1 MKKNRNGRTLPA
13 MASWKQRKRAR
24 NLKAGQPPGY
34 LAPSEKPESDRAKVF
49 ILEFSADS
57 FAQREVSDA
66 AALRQI
72 DFSDGRV
79 RWINVFG
86 VRDVALLQAL
96 GELLGLHAL
105 ALEDIATTDQRPRAE
120 DYGDNLHIVMRD
132 LKADDAGNIVAD
144 QISIVLNRRML
155 VTFQEVGAA
164 AGPDVLEPLR
174 EKLRVGAGVL
184 RASREDYLAYR
195 IVDAVIDNYF
205 VLVERVGDGI
215 DRIQE
220 QALGESDAAF
230 LEEAHQ
236 MRRNMIFLKRS
247 LWPVRGMVFGMR
259 HSEDALFTE
268 STQLFLRDA
277 AEHVEQVVDSV
288 EMLNESLTS
297 ALDIHLTGNGNRLNE
312 TMRVLTVMS
321 AFFIPLTFIVG
332 VYGMNFAHMPELSWR
347 YGYLVVWVVMLGVT
361 AGLLAYFRRRRWM

>member
-1 MKKNRNGRTLPA
+1 MRKSRIAKTFPA
-13 MASWKQRKRAR
+13 MAAWKQRKRVR
-24 NLKAGQPPGY
+24 SQKAGQPPGY
-34 LAPSEKPESDRAKVF
+34 LAPSERPENDRAKVF
-49 ILEFSADS
+49 ILEFSADR
-57 FAQREVSDA
+57 FVQHEIPDA
-66 AALRQI
+66 ATLRQI

-120 DYGDNLHIVMRD
+120 DYGTNLHIVMRD
-132 LKADDAGNIVAD
+132 LKLDAVGNVAAD

-155 VTFQEVGAA
+155 VTFQEAGAA
-164 AGPDVLEPLR
+164 EGSDVLDPLR
-174 EKLRVGAGVL
+174 EKLRTGVGAL
-184 RASREDYLAYR
+184 RAGREDYLAYR
-195 IVDAVIDNYF
+195 IVDAIIDTYF
-205 VLVERVGDGI
+205 VLIERVGDGI

-220 QALGESDAAF
+220 QALGESDAGF

-247 LWPVRGMVFGMR
+247 LWPVRGVVFGMR
-259 HSEDALFTE
+259 HSEGDLFSE

-297 ALDIHLTGNGNRLNE
+297 ALDIHLTANGNRLNE
-312 TMRVLTVMS
+312 TMRLLTVMS
-321 AFFIPLTFIVG
+321 AIFIPLTFIAG
-332 VYGMNFAHMPELSWR
+332 VYGMNFVHMPELSWR
-347 YGYLVVWVVMLGVT
+347 YGYLAVWIAMLTVA
-361 AGLLAYFRRRRWM
+361 AGLFAYFRRRHWM

>member
-1 MKKNRNGRTLPA
+1 
-13 MASWKQRKRAR
+13 
-24 NLKAGQPPGY
+24 
-34 LAPSEKPESDRAKVF
+34 
-49 ILEFSADS
+49 
-57 FAQREVSDA
+57 
-66 AALRQI
+66 
-72 DFSDGRV
+72 
-79 RWINVFG
+79 
-86 VRDVALLQAL
+86 
-96 GELLGLHAL
+96 
-105 ALEDIATTDQRPRAE
+105 
-120 DYGDNLHIVMRD
+120 
-132 LKADDAGNIVAD
+132 
-144 QISIVLNRRML
+144 
-155 VTFQEVGAA
+155 
-164 AGPDVLEPLR
+164 
-174 EKLRVGAGVL
+174 
-184 RASREDYLAYR
+184 
-195 IVDAVIDNYF
+195 
-205 VLVERVGDGI
+205 
-215 DRIQE
+215 
-220 QALGESDAAF
+220 
-230 LEEAHQ
+230 

-347 YGYLVVWVVMLGVT
+347 YGYLGVWVVMLGVT